1 MSLLAPLFL
10 LGALAIA
17 LPVIFHLIRRTTRQR
32 VAFSSLMFLLPS
44 PPRLTRRSR
53 LEHILLL
60 LLRCAAI
67 GLLAIGFAR
76 PFLKR
81 AVPESPA
88 RAPARRLLLLVD
100 TSASMRR
107 ANLWAAARA
116 KAEAVLRQ
124 TSPADQLALFTFDRA
139 LTPLISFE
147 QWNATPVGDRLA
159 LARSRLAD
167 TAPGWSGTYTD
178 QALIRAA
185 ELLAGDGDGKAAGA
199 RQVVLI
205 SDLQEGSRLGALQ
218 AQEWPKGVE
227 VLTERVTPR
236 PTSNAGLQLV
246 TDAGETDR
254 AAEAAMR
261 VRVSNAAD
269 AKREHFQV
277 GWGRKDG
284 SGFLGQT
291 VEVYVP
297 AGQSRVAAA
306 PLPVATAKATTD
318 RILLR
323 GDDEDFDNTVFVI
336 PPPPA
341 QLTVLYLGSELE
353 ADTQQP
359 LFFLRCAF
367 QETRRQAVRLVGHP
381 PAAAL
386 PADEIKNA
394 ALLVAT
400 DALSEAAARALREGV
415 VKGKTLLFAPTSPAA
430 APTLARLLGLGQLAL
445 EESQPASYAMLSE
458 INFGHPLFAP
468 FADARFSDFTKI
480 HFWKY
485 RRLDTT
491 AIPDARVLAR
501 FDSGDAAIIEA
512 PLGKG
517 RLVVFASC
525 WHPADSQLAR
535 SSKFV
540 PLLYSLLELSSG
552 AAPPP
557 AQYFVGDAVPLP
569 AETARANAAV
579 SIQRPDG
586 ATMALAP
593 GATNFTQALRPGI
606 YAVASTGPPTLFAV
620 NLEPAESRTA
630 PLPIDELERHGLPAP
645 RQTPPALPAA
655 QLKVRLQNT
664 ELEARQKLW
673 RWFIAATL
681 AVLLVETWL
690 AGWTARRAAVQ
701 SSMGGEVGLGQTTR
715 ATQSGMGIAN

>member
-17 LPVIFHLIRRTTRQR
+17 LPVFFHLIRRTTRER

-67 GLLAIGFAR
+67 GLVAIGFAR
-76 PFLKR
+76 PFLKH

-88 RAPARRLLLLVD
+88 PGPARRVIVLVD

-116 KAEAVLRQ
+116 KVQAILRQ
-124 TSPADQLALFTFDRA
+124 TSPADQVALLTFDRA
-139 LTPLISFE
+139 LTPLISFAR
-147 QWNATPVGDRLA
+147 WNGTPAGERLA

-167 TAPGWSGTYTD
+167 TAPGWSSTRLD
-178 QALIRAA
+178 QALIGAA
-185 ELLAGDGDGKAAGA
+185 ELLADEGEGKAAGA

-205 SDLQEGSRLGALQ
+205 TDFQEGSRLGALQ
-218 AQEWPKGVE
+218 ARDWPKGVE

-236 PTSNAGLQLV
+236 ATSNAGLQLV
-246 TDAGETDR
+246 TDARDTDR
-254 AAEAAMR
+254 AAEAAVR

-269 AKREHFQV
+269 SKRAQFQV

-284 SGFLGQT
+284 SGWLGQT

-297 AGQSRVAAA
+297 AGQSRVVAA
-306 PLPVATAKATTD
+306 PVPATKAATD
-318 RILLR
+318 CILLR
-323 GDDEDFDNTVFVI
+323 GDDEDFDNTVFVL
-336 PPPPA
+336 PPQPA
-341 QLTVLYLGSELE
+341 RLTVVYLGSESE
-353 ADTQQP
+353 TDTQQP
-359 LFFLRCAF
+359 LFFLRCAL
-367 QETRRQAVRLVGHP
+367 QETRRQAVRLVGRQP
-381 PAAAL
+381 AMSWPAAEVK
-386 PADEIKNA
+386 DA
-394 ALLVAT
+394 ALLVVT
-400 DALSEAAARALREGV
+400 DSLSEAHARALREV
-415 VKGKTLLFAPTSPAA
+415 VVNGKSLLFAPTSAA
-430 APTLARLLGLGQLAL
+430 AASTLAKLLGLGQLAL
-445 EESQPASYAMLSE
+445 AESQPASYSLLSE

-501 FDSGDAAIIEA
+501 FDSGDAAIIEV

-517 RLVVFASC
+517 RLVMFASC

-552 AAPPP
+552 ATPPP

-569 AETARANAAV
+569 AETARASTAISV
-579 SIQRPDG
+579 QRPDG
-586 ATMALAP
+586 ATVALAP
-593 GATNFTQALRPGI
+593 GETNFTQALMPGI
-606 YAVASTGPPTLFAV
+606 YAVASTGPPQLFAV
-620 NLEPAESRTA
+620 NLDPAESRTA
-630 PLPIDELERHGLPAP
+630 PLPIDELERHGVPVP
-645 RQTPPALPAA
+645 RQTPAAMPAA
-655 QLKVRLQNT
+655 QIKVRLQNA

-673 RWFIAATL
+673 RWFIVATL

-690 AGWTARRAAVQ
+690 AGWTARRAGSQPPA
-701 SSMGGEVGLGQTTR
+701 GGLY
-715 ATQSGMGIAN
+715 A

>member
-32 VAFSSLMFLLPS
+32 VAFSSLMFLVPS

-53 LEHILLL
+53 LEHVLLL

-81 AVPESPA
+81 AVSESPA
-88 RAPARRLLLLVD
+88 RAPARRLLVLVD

-116 KAEAVLRQ
+116 KVEAVLRQ
-124 TSPADQLALFTFDRA
+124 TSPADQLALFAFDRA
-139 LTPLISFE
+139 LTPRITFE
-147 QWNATPVGDRLA
+147 QWNATPAGDRLA
-159 LARSRLAD
+159 LARRRLAD

-185 ELLAGDGDGKAAGA
+185 EMLAEVGDGKANEA

-218 AQEWPKGVE
+218 AHEWPKGVE
-227 VLTERVTPR
+227 VLTERLSLR

-246 TDAGETDR
+246 AEAADADR
-254 AAEAAMR
+254 AAAAVR
-261 VRVSNAAD
+261 VRVSNAPD
-269 AKREHFQV
+269 SKREHFQV

-284 SGFLGQT
+284 SGFLGQA

-297 AGQSRVAAA
+297 AGQSRVVSMPAAA
-306 PLPVATAKATTD
+306 AKAATD

-323 GDDEDFDNTVFVI
+323 GDDEDFDNTVFLI
-336 PPPPA
+336 PPQPA
-341 QLTVLYLGSELE
+341 QQTVLYLGSESE
-353 ADTQQP
+353 SDTQQP
-359 LFFLRCAF
+359 LFFLHCAF
-367 QETRRQAVRLVGHP
+367 QETRRQAVRLTARP
-381 PAAAL
+381 PGATL
-386 PADEIKNA
+386 PAEEIKNA
-394 ALLVAT
+394 ALLVVTA
-400 DALSEAAARALREGV
+400 ALSDAPARALREGV
-415 VKGKTLLFAPTSPAA
+415 VNGKTLLFAPTSPAA
-430 APTLARLLGLGQLAL
+430 APTLAKLLGLGQLAL
-445 EESQPASYAMLSE
+445 EESQPASYGMLGE
-458 INFGHPLFAP
+458 IDFGHPLFAP

-485 RRLDTT
+485 RRLDTS

-501 FDSGDAAIIEA
+501 FDNGDAAIVEA

-517 RLVVFASC
+517 RVVIFASC

-552 AAPPP
+552 ATPPP
-557 AQYFVGDAVPLP
+557 AQYFVGDTVPLP
-569 AETARANAAV
+569 AAAARANTAV
-579 SIQRPDG
+579 RIQRPDG
-586 ATMALAP
+586 AAVALAP
-593 GATNFTQALRPGI
+593 GATNFTEALGPGI
-606 YAVASTGPPTLFAV
+606 YAVASTAPPTLFAV

-645 RQTPPALPAA
+645 RQTPAALPAA
-655 QLKVRLQNT
+655 QLKVRLQYA

-690 AGWTARRAAVQ
+690 AGWTARRAALQ
-701 SSMGGEVGLGQTTR
+701 P
-715 ATQSGMGIAN
+715 ATEG